1 METGSG
7 SGNGTWLTGEDGL
20 IALWIKILQ
29 ALILLVSLDV
39 GRKWNLSNLFEDL
52 LGAEFHDP
60 ARTSPFDHL
69 QRRTTRLENL
79 ASLDSSG
86 GGEPRL
92 PSALP

>member
-1 METGSG
+1 METCSG
-7 SGNGTWLTGEDGL
+7 SGNGTRLTGEDGL

-39 GRKWNLSNLFEDL
+39 GRKRDFSYLFEHL

-60 ARTSPFDHL
+60 ARTSPLDHL

-79 ASLDSSG
+79 PRLDSSG
-86 GGEPRL
+86 GGEP
-92 PSALP
+92 